1 MERLFASLIISF
13 ITIVFTPPSFAGTT
27 CGPPIGEVVSFQA
40 MANDRYVTADK
51 LIDIDNPPVVANRD
65 VAQLWE
71 QFEVEDTGGGYI
83 ALKALANGLYVS
95 ADIDTA
101 DGKLYAN
108 KEKDQITGKLDDTER
123 FFRITNPDGTISLIS
138 KANGRYVAADLNKSS
153 DAPLHANRDWNR
165 TWERFKT
172 TVSSPTTPPE
182 RFVDNGDGT
191 ICDHETGL
199 MWEKKILDGTFDP
212 NEFDQPLWSFVP
224 NSIYNGYSWSAEGDQ
239 FNTPTGT
246 VFTDFLAR
254 LNIGRFAGYSDWRIP
269 TREEGR
275 TLFSEPDP
283 IGQNCTGELGNSTD
297 PLVCTHP
304 VFGPD
309 RGTWVVANM
318 LSNPGSV
325 PRDYNQFQWPV
336 PQGLPGVPAHTPV
349 RAVRGSMQ

>member
-13 ITIVFTPPSFAGTT
+13 ITIVFTSPSFAGTT

-191 ICDHETGL
+191 ICDHKTGL
-199 MWEKKILDGTFDP
+199 MWEKKVDCQCIDVH
-212 NEFDQPLWSFVP
+212 E
-224 NSIYNGYSWSAEGDQ
+224 IYNGYTFSSEGEDYV
-239 FNTPTGT
+239 NTPTGT
-246 VFTDFLAR
+246 VFTVFLVQ
-254 LNIGRFAGYSDWRIP
+254 LNYGRFAGYSDWRIP
-269 TREEGR
+269 TDEETQ

-283 IGQNCTGELGNSTD
+283 LGLNCVGDPSGNSITD
-297 PLVCTHP
+297 PIVCTHP
-304 VFGPD
+304 VFGLD
-309 RGTWVVANM
+309 RGTWTADNLLYHDVA
-318 LSNPGSV
+318 L
-325 PRDYNQFQWPV
+325 PRDYWQFEWPDDPDFGRTYV
-336 PQGLPGVPAHTPV
+336 PPRTPV
-349 RAVRGSMQ
+349 RAVRGSMR